1 MNSSKPSHLIKRALQ
16 ALAVLSALAL
26 GFQEYSEYAA
36 RVAYDETPQGK
47 AKLAAKMKN
56 RDARESA
63 SARSTLKA
71 EALRLTN
78 IEAAAERRSEH
89 LEYRLAKTKTA
100 VLSSDTETEADIG
113 EAKSDT
119 KMQACSNQR
128 MQEYA
133 YGKQAL
139 QMSLKD
145 PGSFEQ
151 HGLPKEYG
159 SSYEIIY
166 SSTNIYGGRV
176 RSTHSIPVTN
186 CVYE

>member
-16 ALAVLSALAL
+16 ALAVLSVLAL

-89 LEYRLAKTKTA
+89 LEYSLAKTKAA
-100 VLSSDTETEADIG
+100 VLSSDTE
-113 EAKSDT
+113 AKADT